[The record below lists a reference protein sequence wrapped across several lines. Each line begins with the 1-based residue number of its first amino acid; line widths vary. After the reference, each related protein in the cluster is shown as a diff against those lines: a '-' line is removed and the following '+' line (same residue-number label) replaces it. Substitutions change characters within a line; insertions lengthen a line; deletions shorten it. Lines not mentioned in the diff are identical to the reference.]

1 MQIAKIKDNQVES
14 MGEHKMLFPNVSFPS
29 SGPTSDWMSENSV
42 MPVTVGLSYDPLTQ
56 KMSQVSPYID
66 SGVVYTVKVES
77 LTDSEKEVAKNDSNN
92 ALATS
97 NRAQRDKLLAETD
110 WMVTKALESGGT
122 LADNWKTYRQALR
135 DITTHSN
142 WPALKVPNM
151 DGSGDNDWPVKPS

>member
-1 MQIAKIKDNQVES
+1 
-14 MGEHKMLFPNVSFPS
+14 
-29 SGPTSDWMSENSV
+29 
-42 MPVTVGLSYDPLTQ
+42 
-56 KMSQVSPYID
+56 MSQVSPYID

-97 NRAQRDKLLAETD
+97 NRAQRDRLLAETD
-110 WMVTKALESGGT
+110 WMVTKALESGGA